1 MTKRKAEK
9 QAAIAGT
16 RSVSWLSSDAAETY
30 NDCLAPISAF
40 AARKAR
46 LQQTQTQTVVT
57 TETTTHTEPAGEP
70 PSKKPR
76 RSLEESQAQST
87 PKEDAKRTTKRGTVK
102 VEKTQRA
109 DNGTAA
115 RETRRKKVEVEVE
128 QRETEASSSE
138 ESEGEDAVE
147 ENAAGVIAV
156 PAAEDGCEF
165 PADNTMTVEFP
176 LSKMRLNKSNIVY
189 SDEDTLCVRIREKL
203 SIVLIGHYDL
213 WVKRG
218 VVSLMGAKL
227 HPSPRVYRVYAPST
241 HSLPVIKCVTGV
253 DGGAEVEFKSCH
265 SGITR
270 LRDLSP
276 LYQRVWNSGNTP
288 ADKLSLKMA
297 GQDARR
303 TFSVLH
309 TSADDSLKRHLRPL
323 HLEKQWSA
331 AIKVL
336 SQRAGRLQV
345 LVCGPKASGKS
356 TFGRYLLNHLLS
368 PAPQTET
375 NYANTDGVAFLDLDP
390 GQPEFMPMGQV
401 YLAHLRSPVF
411 GPPFTHPSLNNER
424 EGSII
429 RAHHIGATSPKE
441 DPDHY
446 VLAATN
452 LMEQYRALLATYPQ
466 CPLIINYPGWIFGT
480 GLEVATYLIRSLG
493 LSDVVYMSE
502 KGPMEVVEPLSQ
514 AASASR
520 TPLTILPSQPTEFVS
535 RSSAQLRSM
544 QMQSYFHMAQPKGV
558 SHPMW
563 AEKPVFKNRPFRVRY
578 AGENRGV
585 HGVMTLGSQIS
596 PELLCESL
604 EGAVVG
610 VVAVEGPDALPS
622 PHPDSTTT
630 NVESQAADNDDDETS
645 NADVDMDDVDGA
657 KTNLTIPHLATLTT
671 PTKESLPYISTGPGS
686 STPLHPSS
694 SSTLGLAIVRSINP
708 TTQTLDLV
716 TPIAPSRLIQSL
728 EQGHALV
735 LVRGVLDN
743 PNWAVAEEY
752 YGARAEDRRVRR
764 NIKRRKDAGDEDD
777 GDAAQDQKVLGLLKE
792 RIRRAKEVP
801 FMTVVEDHG
810 RRRQEEVEQQ
820 RALWK
825 LRKKAGIE
833 SEDEVGY

>member
-1 MTKRKAEK
+1 MMKRKAEK
-9 QAAIAGT
+9 QQAAAP
-16 RSVSWLSSDAAETY
+16 LSAV
-30 NDCLAPISAF
+30 

-46 LQQTQTQTVVT
+46 QQQAQAQTVT
-57 TETTTHTEPAGEP
+57 TETSTFTESASEP

-76 RSLEESQAQST
+76 RSLDETQPQLIA
-87 PKEDAKRTTKRGTVK
+87 KGDAKRTTRRTTRQTTVK
-102 VEKTQRA
+102 AEKVPQTVESRTWEPR
-109 DNGTAA
+109 T
-115 RETRRKKVEVEVE
+115 KKVEVAVDD
-128 QRETEASSSE
+128 REDQTSSE
-138 ESEGEDAVE
+138 ASEGEDAVE
-147 ENAAGVIAV
+147 ENSAGVIAV
-156 PAAEDGCEF
+156 PAAEDGYES
-165 PADNTMTVEFP
+165 PADPTLTMEFP

-189 SDEDTLCVRIREKL
+189 SDEQTLCVHIREKL

-253 DGGAEVEFKSCH
+253 GGAAEVEFKSCH
-265 SGITR
+265 SGISR

-276 LYQRVWNSGNTP
+276 LYQRVWNSGTTP
-288 ADKLSLKMA
+288 ADRLSLKTA
-297 GQDARR
+297 GPNAKR

-331 AIKVL
+331 AIKTV
-336 SQRAGRLQV
+336 SQRSGRLQV

-356 TFGRYLLNHLLS
+356 TFSRYLLNHLLS

-375 NYANTDGVAFLDLDP
+375 IYHNTDGVAFLDLDP
-390 GQPEFMPMGQV
+390 GQPEFSPMGQI

-411 GPPFTHPSLNNER
+411 GPPFTHPSLDNER
-424 EGSII
+424 DGSIV

-446 VLAATN
+446 VTAATN

-466 CPLIINYPGWIFGT
+466 CPLIINYPGWIFGL

-514 AASASR
+514 AASVAR

-558 SHPMW
+558 NQPMW
-563 AEKPVFKNRPFRVRY
+563 LERPLFKTRPFQVKY
-578 AGENRGV
+578 AGPNRGI
-585 HGVMTLGSQIS
+585 HAIMTLGSQIS
-596 PELLCESL
+596 PDLLVESL

-610 VVAVEGPDALPS
+610 VVAVESPNALPS
-622 PHPDSTTT
+622 PPPQPDLQSAETSEPTET
-630 NVESQAADNDDDETS
+630 GENEDNDVNDVDMNDNLDDDEPSYPHTTPS
-645 NADVDMDDVDGA
+645 
-657 KTNLTIPHLATLTT
+657 TLIPTLTT
-671 PTKESLPYISTGPGS
+671 QTKDSLPYLTLGPGS
-686 STPLHPSS
+686 DTPLHPSS
-694 SSTLGLAIVRSINP
+694 SRSLGLALIRSINP
-708 TTQTLDLV
+708 TTQTLDLH
-716 TPIAPSRLIQSL
+716 TPIPPSRLAETL
-728 EQGHALV
+728 AQGRALV
-735 LVRGVLDN
+735 LVRGAVDN

-752 YGARAEDRRVRR
+752 YAARAEERRFRQDM
-764 NIKRRKDAGDEDD
+764 KKKKEAGEEEVNED
-777 GDAAQDQKVLGLLKE
+777 GGEKQRVLGILKE
-792 RIRRAKEVP
+792 RIRQAKDIP
-801 FMTVVEDHG
+801 YMTIIEDHG
-810 RRRQEEVEQQ
+810 RRRQDEAAAQ

-825 LRKKAGIE
+825 LRKKAAPD

>member
-1 MTKRKAEK
+1 MMKRKADK
-9 QAAIAGT
+9 QTAA
-16 RSVSWLSSDAAETY
+16 AA
-30 NDCLAPISAF
+30 PVSAF

-46 LQQTQTQTVVT
+46 LQQTQTQVQTVVT
-57 TETTTHTEPAGEP
+57 SETTTHTDIAAEP
-70 PSKKPR
+70 PSKRPR
-76 RSLEESQAQST
+76 RSLQESQAQST
-87 PKEDAKRTTKRGTVK
+87 SEEDTKRTTKRSAAKT
-102 VEKTQRA
+102 EKLQRV
-109 DNGTAA
+109 DSGSITRA
-115 RETRRKKVEVEVE
+115 RETRKKNSEIEVEDLE
-128 QRETEASSSE
+128 KGRSSSE
-138 ESEGEDAVE
+138 ESEAEDAVE
-147 ENAAGVIAV
+147 ENAAGVVAV
-156 PAAEDGCEF
+156 PVAEDGYEF
-165 PADNTMTVEFP
+165 PADNTMTVVFP
-176 LSKMRLNKSNIVY
+176 LSKIRLNKNNIVY
-189 SDEDTLCVRIREKL
+189 SDEDALCVRIQEKL
-203 SIVLIGHYDL
+203 SIVLIGQYDM

-253 DGGAEVEFKSCH
+253 NGAAEVEFRSCH

-276 LYQRVWNSGNTP
+276 LYQRLWNSGNTP
-288 ADKLSLKMA
+288 ADKLSLKA
-297 GQDARR
+297 VEQDARR

-309 TSADDSLKRHLRPL
+309 TSADDPLKRHLRPL

-345 LVCGPKASGKS
+345 LICGPKASGKS

-368 PAPQTET
+368 PAPQPES

-390 GQPEFMPMGQV
+390 GQPEFLPMGQV

-424 EGSII
+424 EGTII

-452 LMEQYRALLATYPQ
+452 LMEQYRTLLATYPQ
-466 CPLIINYPGWIFGT
+466 CPLIINYPGWIFGL
-480 GLEVATYLIRSLG
+480 GLEVATYLIQSLG

-502 KGPMEVVEPLSQ
+502 KGPAEVVEPLSQ
-514 AASASR
+514 AASLAR
-520 TPLTILPSQPTEFVS
+520 VPLTILPSQPTEFVS

-544 QMQSYFHMAQPKGV
+544 QMQSYFHMAQPAGANHPTWLENPV
-558 SHPMW
+558 S
-563 AEKPVFKNRPFRVRY
+563 KNRPFRVRY

-585 HGVMTLGSQIS
+585 HGIMTLDSQIM
-596 PELLCESL
+596 PDLLCESL
-604 EGAVVG
+604 EGALVG
-610 VVAVEGPDALPS
+610 VVAIESPNALPTS
-622 PHPDSTTT
+622 SS
-630 NVESQAADNDDDETS
+630 NVPPVNEEEATS
-645 NADVDMDDVDGA
+645 NGDDDVDMENETENNRNA
-657 KTNLTIPHLATLTT
+657 MISHLTTLTIS
-671 PTKESLPYISTGPGS
+671 TKESLPYITSGPGT

-694 SSTLGLAIVRSINP
+694 SSMLGLALIRSINP
-708 TTQTLDLV
+708 DTQTLDLV
-716 TPIAPSRLIQSL
+716 TPIPSTRLVQSL

-752 YGARAEDRRVRR
+752 YAARAEERRVRR
-764 NIKRRKDAGDEDD
+764 GIRRRKEAGADEQGDEREE
-777 GDAAQDQKVLGLLKE
+777 QRLLGLLKE
-792 RIRRAKEVP
+792 RIRRAKDVP

-810 RRRQEEVEQQ
+810 RRKQEEAAQ

>member
-9 QAAIAGT
+9 QAA
-16 RSVSWLSSDAAETY
+16 AA
-30 NDCLAPISAF
+30 APVSAF

-57 TETTTHTEPAGEP
+57 TETTTHAEPAGEP

-76 RSLEESQAQST
+76 RSLEETQAQST
-87 PKEDAKRTTKRGTVK
+87 PKEDAKRATKRGTVK
-102 VEKTQRA
+102 VERTQRV
-109 DNGTAA
+109 DNGTVT
-115 RETRRKKVEVEVE
+115 RETRRKKTEVQVEVPEE
-128 QRETEASSSE
+128 EASSSE
-138 ESEGEDAVE
+138 ESEGENAVE
-147 ENAAGVIAV
+147 ENAADVIAV
-156 PAAEDGCEF
+156 PAAEESYES
-165 PADNTMTVEFP
+165 PADNTMTIEFP
-176 LSKMRLNKSNIVY
+176 LSKMRLNKSSIVY
-189 SDEDTLCVRIREKL
+189 SNEDTLCVHIQEKL

-253 DGGAEVEFKSCH
+253 DGAAEVEFKSCH

-276 LYQRVWNSGNTP
+276 LYQRVWNSGNTV
-288 ADKLSLKMA
+288 ADKLSLRTA
-297 GQDARR
+297 APDARR

-345 LVCGPKASGKS
+345 LICGPKASGKS

-368 PAPQTET
+368 PAPQTES

-452 LMEQYRALLATYPQ
+452 LMEQYRSLLATYPQ

-544 QMQSYFHMAQPKGV
+544 QMQSYFHMTQPKGI
-558 SHPMW
+558 SNPMW
-563 AEKPVFKNRPFRVRY
+563 SEKPVFKNRPFRVRY

-585 HGVMTLGSQIS
+585 HGIMTLGSQIS

-610 VVAVEGPDALPS
+610 VVAVEAPDALPS
-622 PHPDSTTT
+622 PHPDAAATDIQ
-630 NVESQAADNDDDETS
+630 NENQAADDDNETS
-645 NADVDMDDVDGA
+645 IPGVNVDMDMDDTDNA
-657 KTNLTIPHLATLTT
+657 KTNLTIPHLSTLTT
-671 PTKESLPYISTGPGS
+671 PTTESLPYITTGPGS

-694 SSTLGLAIVRSINP
+694 SSTLGLAIIRSIDP

-716 TPIAPSRLIQSL
+716 TPIAPSRLIHSL

-752 YGARAEDRRVRR
+752 YGARAEERRVRR
-764 NIKRRKDAGDEDD
+764 NIKRRKEDGDEEE
-777 GDAAQDQKVLGLLKE
+777 GDAAQDQKVLVLLKE
-792 RIRRAKEVP
+792 RIRRAQEAP

-810 RRRQEEVEQQ
+810 RRRQAEVEQQ

>member
-1 MTKRKAEK
+1 MKRKADK
-9 QAAIAGT
+9 QSAA
-16 RSVSWLSSDAAETY
+16 AA
-30 NDCLAPISAF
+30 PVSAF

-46 LQQTQTQTVVT
+46 LQQTQTQIQTVVT
-57 TETTTHTEPAGEP
+57 SETTTHTDVGAEP
-70 PSKKPR
+70 PSKRPR
-76 RSLEESQAQST
+76 RSLQESQAQST
-87 PKEDAKRTTKRGTVK
+87 SEDDTKRTSKRSAAKTEK
-102 VEKTQRA
+102 VQRV
-109 DNGTAA
+109 DSGIVTGI
-115 RETRRKKVEVEVE
+115 RETRKKTPEIEVEDVE
-128 QRETEASSSE
+128 KEPSSSE
-138 ESEGEDAVE
+138 ESEGEGAVE
-147 ENAAGVIAV
+147 ENAAGVVAV
-156 PAAEDGCEF
+156 PAAEDGYES
-165 PADNTMTVEFP
+165 PADNTTTVVFP
-176 LSKMRLNKSNIVY
+176 LSKIRLNKNNIVY
-189 SDEDTLCVRIREKL
+189 SDEDTLCVRLQEKM
-203 SIVLIGHYDL
+203 SIVLIGQYDM

-253 DGGAEVEFKSCH
+253 NGAAEVEFKSCH
-265 SGITR
+265 SGITC

-276 LYQRVWNSGNTP
+276 LYQRLWNSGNTP
-288 ADKLSLKMA
+288 ADKLSLKA
-297 GQDARR
+297 VGQDARR

-309 TSADDSLKRHLRPL
+309 TSADDPLKRHLRPL

-331 AIKVL
+331 TIKVL

-345 LVCGPKASGKS
+345 LICGPKASGKS

-368 PAPQTET
+368 PAPQTES

-390 GQPEFMPMGQV
+390 GQPEFLPMGQV

-424 EGSII
+424 EGTII

-452 LMEQYRALLATYPQ
+452 LIEQYRTLLATYPQ
-466 CPLIINYPGWIFGT
+466 CPLIINYPGWIFGL

-502 KGPMEVVEPLSQ
+502 KGPAEVVEPLSQ
-514 AASASR
+514 AASLAR
-520 TPLTILPSQPTEFVS
+520 VPLTVLPSQPTEFVS

-544 QMQSYFHMAQPKGV
+544 QMQSYFHMAQPAGAN
-558 SHPMW
+558 HPMW
-563 AEKPVFKNRPFRVRY
+563 RENPVSKKRPFRVRY

-585 HGVMTLGSQIS
+585 HGIMTLGSQIK
-596 PELLCESL
+596 PDLLCESL
-604 EGAVVG
+604 EGALVG
-610 VVAVEGPDALPS
+610 VVALESPNALPTS
-622 PHPDSTTT
+622 SS
-630 NVESQAADNDDDETS
+630 NVPPVHEEEATSDADD
-645 NADVDMDDVDGA
+645 DVDMENETENNRNA
-657 KTNLTIPHLATLTT
+657 TISHLATLTI
-671 PTKESLPYISTGPGS
+671 PTKESLPYITSGPGT

-694 SSTLGLAIVRSINP
+694 SSTLGLALIRSINP
-708 TTQTLDLV
+708 DTQTLDLV
-716 TPIAPSRLIQSL
+716 TPIPSTRLIQSL

-752 YGARAEDRRVRR
+752 YAARAEERRVRR
-764 NIKRRKDAGDEDD
+764 GIRRRKEAGVGEQ
-777 GDAAQDQKVLGLLKE
+777 GVEREEQRLLGLLKE
-792 RIRRAKEVP
+792 RIRRAKDVP

-810 RRRQEEVEQQ
+810 RRKQEEAAQ

>member
-1 MTKRKAEK
+1 
-9 QAAIAGT
+9 
-16 RSVSWLSSDAAETY
+16 
-30 NDCLAPISAF
+30 
-40 AARKAR
+40 
-46 LQQTQTQTVVT
+46 
-57 TETTTHTEPAGEP
+57 
-70 PSKKPR
+70 
-76 RSLEESQAQST
+76 
-87 PKEDAKRTTKRGTVK
+87 
-102 VEKTQRA
+102 
-109 DNGTAA
+109 
-115 RETRRKKVEVEVE
+115 
-128 QRETEASSSE
+128 
-138 ESEGEDAVE
+138 
-147 ENAAGVIAV
+147 
-156 PAAEDGCEF
+156 
-165 PADNTMTVEFP
+165 MTVEFP
-176 LSKMRLNKSNIVY
+176 LSKIRLNKSNIVY
-189 SDEDTLCVRIREKL
+189 SDEDTLCVRIREKM

-241 HSLPVIKCVTGV
+241 HSLPVIKCVTAV
-253 DGGAEVEFKSCH
+253 DGAAEVEFKSCH
-265 SGITR
+265 SGVTR

-288 ADKLSLKMA
+288 ADKLSLKTV

-309 TSADDSLKRHLRPL
+309 TSADDPLKRHLRPL

-345 LVCGPKASGKS
+345 LICGPKASGKS

-368 PAPQTET
+368 PAPQPES

-390 GQPEFMPMGQV
+390 GQPEFSPMGQI

-411 GPPFTHPSLNNER
+411 GPPFTHPFLGNEHD
-424 EGSII
+424 GTII

-466 CPLIINYPGWIFGT
+466 CPLIINYPGWIFGL

-514 AASASR
+514 AASVAR

-544 QMQSYFHMAQPKGV
+544 QMQSYFHMAQPAGV
-558 SHPMW
+558 RHPMW
-563 AEKPVFKNRPFRVRY
+563 LEKPVFKNRPFRVRY

-585 HGVMTLGSQIS
+585 HGIMTLGSQLS
-596 PELLCESL
+596 PDLLRESL
-604 EGAVVG
+604 EGAIVG
-610 VVAVEGPDALPS
+610 VVAVESPNALPALLCNQ
-622 PHPDSTTT
+622 PPTH
-630 NVESQAADNDDDETS
+630 DEETTS
-645 NADVDMDDVDGA
+645 NAGDVDMDMD
-657 KTNLTIPHLATLTT
+657 TNNNRNAIVSHLTT
-671 PTKESLPYISTGPGS
+671 LITATKESLPYITGGPGT

-694 SSTLGLAIVRSINP
+694 SSALGLALIRSINP
-708 TTQTLDLV
+708 CTQTLDLV
-716 TPIAPSRLIQSL
+716 TPFSSARLIQSL

-752 YGARAEDRRVRR
+752 YAARAEERRVRR
-764 NIKRRKDAGDEDD
+764 GIRRRKEAGAGEDGDEREE
-777 GDAAQDQKVLGLLKE
+777 QTLLGLLKE
-792 RIRRAKEVP
+792 RIRRAKDVP

-810 RRRQEEVEQQ
+810 RRRQEEAETQ

>member
-1 MTKRKAEK
+1 
-9 QAAIAGT
+9 
-16 RSVSWLSSDAAETY
+16 
-30 NDCLAPISAF
+30 
-40 AARKAR
+40 
-46 LQQTQTQTVVT
+46 
-57 TETTTHTEPAGEP
+57 
-70 PSKKPR
+70 
-76 RSLEESQAQST
+76 
-87 PKEDAKRTTKRGTVK
+87 
-102 VEKTQRA
+102 
-109 DNGTAA
+109 
-115 RETRRKKVEVEVE
+115 
-128 QRETEASSSE
+128 
-138 ESEGEDAVE
+138 
-147 ENAAGVIAV
+147 
-156 PAAEDGCEF
+156 
-165 PADNTMTVEFP
+165 MTVEFP
-176 LSKMRLNKSNIVY
+176 LSKIRLNKSNIVY
-189 SDEDTLCVRIREKL
+189 GDEDTLCVRIREKM

-227 HPSPRVYRVYAPST
+227 HPSPRLYRVYAPST

-253 DGGAEVEFKSCH
+253 NGAAEVEFKSCH

-276 LYQRVWNSGNTP
+276 LYQRVWNSRNTP
-288 ADKLSLKMA
+288 ADKLSLKTV
-297 GQDARR
+297 GQGARR

-309 TSADDSLKRHLRPL
+309 TSVDDPLKRHLRPL

-331 AIKVL
+331 AIKSL
-336 SQRAGRLQV
+336 SQRAGRLRA
-345 LVCGPKASGKS
+345 LICGPKASGKS

-368 PAPQTET
+368 PAPQPES

-390 GQPEFMPMGQV
+390 GQPEFSPMGQV

-411 GPPFTHPSLNNER
+411 GPPFTHPSLDNECD
-424 EGSII
+424 GTII

-466 CPLIINYPGWIFGT
+466 CPLIINYPGWIFGL

-514 AASASR
+514 AASVAR
-520 TPLTILPSQPTEFVS
+520 TPLTTLPSQPTEFVS

-544 QMQSYFHMAQPKGV
+544 QVQSYFQMAQPAGV
-558 SHPMW
+558 SHPIW
-563 AEKPVFKNRPFRVRY
+563 LGKPVFKNRPFRVRF

-585 HGVMTLGSQIS
+585 HGIMTLGSQIS
-596 PELLCESL
+596 PDLLCESL
-604 EGAVVG
+604 EGAIVG
-610 VVAVEGPDALPS
+610 VVAVESPNALPAS
-622 PHPDSTTT
+622 SSNQPPTH
-630 NVESQAADNDDDETS
+630 DEETTS
-645 NADVDMDDVDGA
+645 NADDNVDMEMD
-657 KTNLTIPHLATLTT
+657 TNNNRNATMSHLSTLTT
-671 PTKESLPYISTGPGS
+671 PTKESLPYITSGPGT

-694 SSTLGLAIVRSINP
+694 SSTLGLALIRSIDPDN
-708 TTQTLDLV
+708 QTLDLV
-716 TPIAPSRLIQSL
+716 TPIPSTRLIQSL

-752 YGARAEDRRVRR
+752 YAARAEERRVRKGIR
-764 NIKRRKDAGDEDD
+764 MRKGTGTGEDGDEREE
-777 GDAAQDQKVLGLLKE
+777 QTLLGLLKE
-792 RIRRAKEVP
+792 RIRRAKNVP

-810 RRRQEEVEQQ
+810 RRRQEEVETQ

-833 SEDEVGY
+833 SEDEVGH

>member
-1 MTKRKAEK
+1 MKRKADK
-9 QAAIAGT
+9 QSTAA
-16 RSVSWLSSDAAETY
+16 
-30 NDCLAPISAF
+30 
-40 AARKAR
+40 AR
-46 LQQTQTQTVVT
+46 LQQTQTQTQVQTVVT
-57 TETTTHTEPAGEP
+57 SETTTHSDVAAEP
-70 PSKKPR
+70 PSKRPR
-76 RSLEESQAQST
+76 RSLQESQAQST
-87 PKEDAKRTTKRGTVK
+87 SEEVTKRTSKRRAAKAEKVQRVDSGTI
-102 VEKTQRA
+102 T
-109 DNGTAA
+109 GT
-115 RETRRKKVEVEVE
+115 RETRKKNPEIEVEDLE
-128 QRETEASSSE
+128 KEPSSSE

-147 ENAAGVIAV
+147 ENAAGVVAV
-156 PAAEDGCEF
+156 PAAEDGYES
-165 PADNTMTVEFP
+165 PADNTMTVVFP
-176 LSKMRLNKSNIVY
+176 LSKSRLNKNNIVY
-189 SDEDTLCVRIREKL
+189 SDEDTLCVRIQEKL
-203 SIVLIGHYDL
+203 SIVLIGQYDL

-253 DGGAEVEFKSCH
+253 NGAAEVEFKSCH

-276 LYQRVWNSGNTP
+276 LYQRLWNSGNTP
-288 ADKLSLKMA
+288 ADKLSLKA
-297 GQDARR
+297 VGQDARR

-309 TSADDSLKRHLRPL
+309 TSADDPLKRHLRPL

-345 LVCGPKASGKS
+345 LICGPKASGKS

-368 PAPQTET
+368 PAPQSES

-390 GQPEFMPMGQV
+390 GQPEFLPMGQV

-424 EGSII
+424 EGIII

-452 LMEQYRALLATYPQ
+452 LMEQYRTLLATYPQ
-466 CPLIINYPGWIFGT
+466 CPLIINYPGWIFGL
-480 GLEVATYLIRSLG
+480 GLEVAMYLIQSLG

-502 KGPMEVVEPLSQ
+502 KGPAEVVEPLSQ
-514 AASASR
+514 AASRAR
-520 TPLTILPSQPTEFVS
+520 VPLTVLPSQPTEFVS

-544 QMQSYFHMAQPKGV
+544 QMQSYFHMSQPAGANHPIWVEDPV
-558 SHPMW
+558 S
-563 AEKPVFKNRPFRVRY
+563 KNRPFRVRY

-585 HGVMTLGSQIS
+585 HGIMTLGSQII
-596 PELLCESL
+596 PDLLCESL
-604 EGAVVG
+604 EGALVG
-610 VVAVEGPDALPS
+610 VVAIESPSALPTS
-622 PHPDSTTT
+622 SS
-630 NVESQAADNDDDETS
+630 NVPPVHEEATS
-645 NADVDMDDVDGA
+645 NADDDVDMENETENNRNA
-657 KTNLTIPHLATLTT
+657 TISHLNTLTIS
-671 PTKESLPYISTGPGS
+671 TKESLPYITSGPGT

-694 SSTLGLAIVRSINP
+694 SSTLGLALIRSINP
-708 TTQTLDLV
+708 DTQTLDLV
-716 TPIAPSRLIQSL
+716 TPIPSTRLIQSL

-752 YGARAEDRRVRR
+752 YAARAEERRVRR
-764 NIKRRKDAGDEDD
+764 RIRRRKWAGVDEQGDER
-777 GDAAQDQKVLGLLKE
+777 AEQRLLGLLKE
-792 RIRRAKEVP
+792 RIRRAKDVP

-810 RRRQEEVEQQ
+810 RTKQEEATQ